1 MIPKKELRKKII
13 KLVDYSVSGK
23 SNEVKKV
30 IWGSIDSIKAKKLY
44 INTGINLEG
53 YTFEI
58 DNYSIKH
65 IFKKHG
71 NKKRERN
78 RDQLAVT
85 KRNFLHALQTIEN
98 PHIIKYEGKNRK
110 KLQVMRF
117 IKQIKNQYNILLE
130 IRSKKK
136 TIALN
141 TMFIKKPPL

>member
-1 MIPKKELRKKII
+1 MPKKELRKKII
-13 KLVDYSVSGK
+13 ELVDYSVSGK
-23 SNEVKKV
+23 SNDVKSV
-30 IWGSIDSIKAKKLY
+30 IWGTIDSLSAKELCEK
-44 INTGINLEG
+44 TGANLEG
-53 YTFEI
+53 YSFEI

-78 RDQLAVT
+78 RDQIAVT
-85 KRNFLHALQTIEN
+85 KRDFIHVSQTIEN

-110 KLQVMRF
+110 KLQVIRF
-117 IKQIKNQYNILLE
+117 IKQIENQYNILVE

-136 TIALN
+136 TIALI

>member
-1 MIPKKELRKKII
+1 MSEEELRKKII

-23 SNEVKKV
+23 SNDVKSV
-30 IWGSIDSIKAKKLY
+30 IWGSIDSLNAEELYKK
-44 INTGINLEG
+44 TGVNLKG
-53 YTFEI
+53 YSFEI

-71 NKKRERN
+71 NKKREIN

-85 KRNFLHALQTIEN
+85 KRDFIHALQTIEN
-98 PHIIKYEGKNRK
+98 PYIIKYEGKNRK